1 VRRVTFLV
9 RPTFVHG
16 QTPQQKVAPRTTTA
30 QAEALIREVS
40 ATVEQLRLIPYRVLL
55 HASFGPPASCWS
67 TASSAPSAS

>member
-1 VRRVTFLV
+1 VTFLV

-16 QTPQQKVAPRTTTA
+16 QTPQKKVARTTTA

-55 HASFGPPASCWS
+55 HASFGPPPSCWS